1 MEMNASLL
9 QAGAARFD
17 VPPATLQLLGG
28 LDGVAYS
35 YMRDGAAYVLK
46 FTPVPAENIPTVR
59 ARLDFV
65 NYLSA
70 NGAHVARPIASKQG
84 ELVET
89 LDEGGKMWAITAS
102 EYAPG
107 EHATHPGQFGDE
119 LFQKWGQTVG
129 QMHRLTKGYDAVRQW
144 PTGLIGDWKD
154 EMKSFAAWCDDDAV
168 REKWLALGR
177 QMEQW
182 TPDQNCFGL
191 IHNDLHI
198 MNFMVSRLD
207 GELRLTVFDFD
218 VCDYHWFMTDIG
230 IAVFH
235 SVWGGWSDTNYTRAF
250 VPRFLDHFMRGYT
263 RENSLDDIWLQRLPL
278 FVKYRQ
284 MLLHTVFSHEWSNPT
299 PDQAR
304 QLADWRQSIIDE
316 TPAVVF

>member
-9 QAGAARFD
+9 QAGAKRFD

-28 LDGVAYS
+28 MDGVAYS
-35 YMRDGAAYVLK
+35 YVRDGAAYVLK
-46 FTPVPAENIPTVR
+46 FTPVPVTQIPTVR

-70 NGAHVARPIASKQG
+70 NGVHVSRPVPSTQG

-89 LDEGGKMWAITAS
+89 LESAGQLWAITSS
-102 EYAPG
+102 ELAPG
-107 EHATHPGQFGDE
+107 RHATHAGEFGDE
-119 LFQKWGQTVG
+119 LFQLWGQTIG
-129 QMHRLTKGYDAVRQW
+129 QMHRLTKHYDEVRRW
-144 PTGLIGDWKD
+144 PDGLIGDWKD
-154 EMKSFAAWCDDDAV
+154 EMKSFAEWCDDDGV

-182 TPDQNCFGL
+182 MPDKDCYGL
-191 IHNDLHI
+191 IHNDLHM
-198 MNFMVSRLD
+198 MNFMVSRVD
-207 GELRLTVFDFD
+207 SELRLTVFDFD

-235 SVWGGWSDTNYTRAF
+235 AVWGRWSDVAYTRAF
-250 VPRFLDHFMRGYT
+250 VPRFLEHFMRGYA
-263 RENSLDDIWLQRLPL
+263 RENTLDKVWLQRLPM

-284 MLLHTVFSHEWSNPT
+284 MLLHTVFSHEWASPT

-304 QLADWRQSIIDE
+304 QLAAWRQSIIAE
-316 TPAVVF
+316 TPAVDF